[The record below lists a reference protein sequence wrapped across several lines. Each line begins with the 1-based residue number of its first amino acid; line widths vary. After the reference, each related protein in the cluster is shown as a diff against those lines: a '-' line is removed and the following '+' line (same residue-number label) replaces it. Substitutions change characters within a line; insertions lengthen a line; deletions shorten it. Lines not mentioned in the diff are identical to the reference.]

1 MNKLDT
7 TAINTIRIL
16 SAEAIQK
23 SNSGHP
29 GLPLGSAPMAYTLWA
44 KNMKHN
50 PKNPNWTNR
59 DRFVL
64 SAGHG
69 SMLIYSLLHLFN
81 YGLTMED
88 LKNFRQWGSKT
99 PGHPEYGH
107 TIGVETTTGP
117 LGQGIA
123 NAVGMAMA
131 EAYLAEKFNK
141 PGYELID
148 HYTYSLVGD
157 GCLMEGISSEA
168 ASLAGTLGLDKLIVL
183 YDSNNITIEGNTD
196 IAFTEDVKGRFEAYN
211 WQVINVEDGNDIE
224 AIDKAIK
231 EAKSDKKRPSIII
244 IKTQIGY
251 GCPAKQGKSSA
262 HGEPLGEENLKI
274 TREFLKWGHEEEFF
288 VPEEV
293 REYMKEKVEELSKE
307 EEEWNKLKEE
317 YDNKYPELAKEWE
330 LWFSGKIE
338 KDLLNDE
345 DFWKFEKKT
354 ATRAASGDVINRLAM
369 VVPNLI
375 GGSADLAPSNKTYM
389 KDKGDFSKE
398 DRKGANLHFG
408 VREHAM
414 AAIANGMYLHGGLK
428 VFVSTFFVFSDYMKP
443 SMRLSALMNLPI
455 TYVLTHDSIGVG
467 EDGPTH
473 EPIEQLASLRSIPN
487 MTVFRPADAKETA
500 VAWYYAI
507 TKEDGPV
514 SLVLSRQNLPL
525 YNETGK
531 DALKGAY
538 ILKDTEDKK
547 PDIILMATGS
557 EVELIYEGAKILEE
571 KGIKVRV
578 VSMPSL
584 EVFEKQSK
592 EYKEEVLPSNVTK
605 RLAVEAASSFGWHKY
620 LGFDG
625 DILSIDH
632 FGASAPGDVLFKEFG
647 FTIEN
652 LVKKAEEV
660 LNK

>member
-211 WQVINVEDGNDIE
+211 WQVINVEDGNDME

-330 LWFSGKIE
+330 LWFNGKIE

-354 ATRAASGDVINRLAM
+354 ATRAASGDVINRLAA

-500 VAWYYAI
+500 AAWYYAI